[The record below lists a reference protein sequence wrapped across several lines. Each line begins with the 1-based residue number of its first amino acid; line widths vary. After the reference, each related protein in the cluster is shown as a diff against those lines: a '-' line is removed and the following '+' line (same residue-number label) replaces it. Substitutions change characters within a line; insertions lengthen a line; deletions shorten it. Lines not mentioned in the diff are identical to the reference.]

1 MDDTLRLQGHDH
13 GLESH
18 TSSKQLPFQPIKSSE
33 PGASATIYMLMSI
46 SFMAPYKDL
55 SFEELRL
62 QEYAEQPLERLR
74 SALAV
79 EGVDGAVLQEAKT
92 LLATKPLQT
101 AMEQREVV
109 RLRAAIEVAEGNA
122 DVDRAIVEVSK
133 CAHAGTCADMQDS
146 SRNFLMEKNIRG
158 NTRNFS

>member
-1 MDDTLRLQGHDH
+1 MVLVTELLREAMDRTRECVG
-13 GLESH
+13 G
-18 TSSKQLPFQPIKSSE
+18 
-33 PGASATIYMLMSI
+33 
-46 SFMAPYKDL
+46 
-55 SFEELRL
+55 
-62 QEYAEQPLERLR
+62 
-74 SALAV
+74 ALAMLKTTIATAEEA

-92 LLATKPLQT
+92 LLVTQPLRK

-133 CAHAGTCADMQDS
+133 CAHAGTRADMQDS

>member
-18 TSSKQLPFQPIKSSE
+18 IRTKQLPFQPIKSSE
-33 PGASATIYMLMSI
+33 PRASAKIDMLMSI
-46 SFMAPYKDL
+46 SAMAPYKDL

-62 QEYAEQPLERLR
+62 QEYAEQTLERLR

-101 AMEQREVV
+101 AMEQREVAV
-109 RLRAAIEVAEGNA
+109 LKKAIEVAEREVA
-122 DVDRAIVEVSK
+122 VDRTVVEVSG
-133 CAHAGTCADMQDS
+133 CLIWTRATHAW
-146 SRNFLMEKNIRG
+146 SRCNRWSYSPCRFTNSRL
-158 NTRNFS
+158 

>member
-1 MDDTLRLQGHDH
+1 
-13 GLESH
+13 
-18 TSSKQLPFQPIKSSE
+18 
-33 PGASATIYMLMSI
+33 
-46 SFMAPYKDL
+46 MAPYKDL

-62 QEYAEQPLERLR
+62 QEYAEQTLERLR

-109 RLRAAIEVAEGNA
+109 RLRAAIEVAEREVA
-122 DVDRAIVEVSK
+122 VDRAIVEVSK
-133 CAHAGTCADMQDS
+133 
-146 SRNFLMEKNIRG
+146 
-158 NTRNFS
+158 